1 MDLLIHQSSI
11 KVDDEEEEEEEMSS
25 TSSSTGNARNRRKK
39 EKKLIRKREQKNKK
53 EKTDFEFQPSSS
65 TSTINPSVIVDYV
78 MPKLSELE
86 GSSDPEL
93 ALIYKQFIPTSAEE
107 TTIGHDEKVDDENY
121 DEKNNRKTKKN
132 LLNEE
137 EEREEEEEEENV
149 GDSSA
154 DSSLTS
160 RRQRKKQLY
169 SNLALLKREVLRPD
183 VVEAHDVNSY
193 DPKLLVYL
201 KSLRNTVPVP
211 RHWCHKA
218 KYLQGKK
225 GLIKPVFQLPEF
237 ITATGITRLRTT
249 DLDKNDTQT
258 LKAKTRERVQP
269 KMGRIEIEYQVL
281 HDAFFIH
288 QTKPKLSSFG
298 DLYYEG
304 KELEKTNTDKKPG
317 ILSSRLR
324 IALGMQ
330 APPMEG
336 VEGNAASAFN
346 ASSTAIGLNTPPPWL
361 VNMQRYG
368 PPPSYAGMRIPG
380 LNAPIPQG
388 ARFGFGPGE
397 WGRPP
402 VDEHGTPLYG
412 DVFGQQNVEGG
423 SSLNSNSTSESVGT
437 GAVKNLWGAIRT
449 IGIRG
454 GMQTS
459 SLSTSS
465 SSPSSSSSTNEPSTT
480 TEAIEQASLEM
491 SKEGH
496 EVEDTTQLAAAT
508 TTISKDESNA
518 EDGTN
523 STFSTRP
530 ESGGLSTNAAVELR
544 KGSKKGADS
553 NTTNDTASS
562 TSRTTTSN
570 PPKLYTVLEERKTE
584 LSGGLL
590 GTKTAYIIPPSNTS
604 SSTSVVSTSNSQM
617 SSSSSSNSN
626 LSSITTGN
634 VVNITLNPED
644 LSKLDEAE
652 IAKLYDQEAA
662 RVLAAKAAQKE
673 DFSDL
678 INEQE
683 KKRANLAKRKGDDG
697 GGGGGGGGGGKKAK
711 KGDFKF

>member
-1 MDLLIHQSSI
+1 MDLLTSQLSI
-11 KVDDEEEEEEEMSS
+11 KVDDEEKEEEEMSS

-39 EKKLIRKREQKNKK
+39 EKKLIRKREQKKK

-65 TSTINPSVIVDYV
+65 STITLNPTVIVDYV

-93 ALIYKQFIPTSAEE
+93 ALIYKQFIPIAEE
-107 TTIGHDEKVDDENY
+107 TTIGHGKKEDDEND
-121 DEKNNRKTKKN
+121 DEKNSSITKKN
-132 LLNEE
+132 RLNDEV
-137 EEREEEEEEENV
+137 EEEEEENL

-154 DSSLTS
+154 DSTLTS

-237 ITATGITRLRTT
+237 ITATGITKLRTT
-249 DLDKNDTQT
+249 DLEKNDTQT
-258 LKAKTRERVQP
+258 LKAKTRERMQP

-402 VDEHGTPLYG
+402 VDENGTPLYG
-412 DVFGQQNVEGG
+412 DVFGQQNVQGG
-423 SSLNSNSTSESVGT
+423 SSSNSNSTSELVGT
-437 GAVKNLWGAIRT
+437 GAVKNHWGAIRT
-449 IGIRG
+449 IGITG

-465 SSPSSSSSTNEPSTT
+465 SSSNTKEPSTT

-491 SKEGH
+491 SKEGQ
-496 EVEDTTQLAAAT
+496 EVEDTTQSAAAT
-508 TTISKDESNA
+508 TAISKDESNS
-518 EDGTN
+518 EDGTS

-530 ESGGLSTNAAVELR
+530 ESGGLFTNAAVELR

-562 TSRTTTSN
+562 NSRSTTSN

-590 GTKTAYIIPPSNTS
+590 GTKTAYVIPPSNTS
-604 SSTSVVSTSNSQM
+604 SSSNVVSTSSGQM
-617 SSSSSSNSN
+617 QMSISSSSSSNSN
-626 LSSITTGN
+626 LSSTTTGN

-644 LSKLDEAE
+644 LGKLDEAE

-697 GGGGGGGGGGKKAK
+697 GGGGGGKKAK

>member
-1 MDLLIHQSSI
+1 MDLLSI

-137 EEREEEEEEENV
+137 EEGEEEEEEENV

-201 KSLRNTVPVP
+201 KSLRNTVLVP

-437 GAVKNLWGAIRT
+437 GAVKNLWGTIRT

-459 SLSTSS
+459 SLSTSSS

-496 EVEDTTQLAAAT
+496 EVEDTTQLAAVT

-644 LSKLDEAE
+644 LGKLDEAE